1 MLEQRLQQQFFDSA
15 DLTYACAEALAKPMA
30 DAVHALV
37 GSITAGGKVLSF
49 GEDDCALHAD
59 HLAAKLLGRFE
70 RERPGLAALALRVAG
85 GDLWMR
91 QLETLAHPGDVLLAL
106 ATGDAAQGQLL
117 PAIASAHAKD
127 MTVVVITGRNTVLK
141 DKLAE
146 TDVHITVPHE
156 RKARIHEV
164 QWLILHSLCDAV
176 DLQLLGEQDNP

>member
-37 GSITAGGKVLSF
+37 GSITAGGKVLAF
-49 GEDDCALHAD
+49 GEADCALQARHVAT
-59 HLAAKLLGRFE
+59 KLLDRFE
-70 RERPGLAALALRVAG
+70 RDRPGLAALALTVDG
-85 GDLWMR
+85 SDLWMR
-91 QLETLAHPGDVLLAL
+91 QLETLGQPGDVLLAL
-106 ATGDAAQGQLL
+106 ATGEAGNNLL
-117 PAIASAHAKD
+117 QALSNAHAKD
-127 MTVVVITGRNTVLK
+127 MTVVVVTGRNTVLK

-156 RKARIHEV
+156 RNARIHEV